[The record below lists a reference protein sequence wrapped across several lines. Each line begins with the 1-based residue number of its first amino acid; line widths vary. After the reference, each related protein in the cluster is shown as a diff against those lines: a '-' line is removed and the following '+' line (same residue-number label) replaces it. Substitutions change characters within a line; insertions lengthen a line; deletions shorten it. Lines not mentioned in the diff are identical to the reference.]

1 MGSPDYSLL
10 PRYSLENLPVDRK
23 SVKPEKRLLS
33 PCPFCGTRADLR
45 QTVHNLKD
53 FDVSYRIE
61 CRNSDCGAMILGHKS
76 PEKAYQAWERRVSD
90 ES

>member
-1 MGSPDYSLL
+1 MGKKDL
-10 PRYSLENLPVDRK
+10 K
-23 SVKPEKRLLS
+23 EKRLLS

-61 CRNSDCGAMILGHKS
+61 CRNAACGGMILGHKS
-76 PEKAYQAWERRVSD
+76 PDSAYQAWERRMVD